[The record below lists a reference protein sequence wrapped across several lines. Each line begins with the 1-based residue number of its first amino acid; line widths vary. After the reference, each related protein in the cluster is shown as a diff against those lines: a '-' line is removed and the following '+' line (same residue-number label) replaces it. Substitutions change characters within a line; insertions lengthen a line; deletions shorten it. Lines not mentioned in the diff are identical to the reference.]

1 MFTDL
6 GLPDGSG
13 MDLVQQVTQLRPEI
27 AVIIASGA
35 DPREYA
41 EGETDRT
48 RFVSLMKPYD
58 EHSLKRALAQCEESQ
73 A

>member
-1 MFTDL
+1 
-6 GLPDGSG
+6 
-13 MDLVQQVTQLRPEI
+13 
-27 AVIIASGA
+27 IIASGA

-58 EHSLKRALAQCEESQ
+58 EHSLKRALAQCKESQ